1 MRIGSS
7 ARSAR
12 FHHGFT
18 IIQSSLRRTHKVGQ
32 LYAATGPRLERVIVI
47 IKRRTN
53 YSKPL
58 LMTASRKFSN
68 PLTFIL
74 QCGGSWKMYKFK
86 WKTTHK
92 FIKQPSARPAKHIN
106 HQTQP
111 TNLTNRDEG
120 LILCSLRLRCH
131 CHRLPRRSQLSP
143 GRSMFVWYSPV
154 L

>member
-18 IIQSSLRRTHKVGQ
+18 IIQSSLRSTHKVGQ
-32 LYAATGPRLERVIVI
+32 LHAATGSRLERVIVI
-47 IKRRTN
+47 IRRGTN

-58 LMTASRKFSN
+58 LMTASRKISN
-68 PLTFIL
+68 PLMFIP
-74 QCGGSWKMYKFK
+74 QCGGSWKMYKVE
-86 WKTTHK
+86 WKTTQK
-92 FIKQPSARPAKHIN
+92 FIKQPSTLPTNQIN

-111 TNLTNRDEG
+111 TSLTNRDEG